1 MKKIPLILLL
11 LATIALFNACKDELS
26 EMEETHF
33 AAKTDTTIYT
43 IEEIDAIF
51 AAKNY
56 QLDWKTERNAKFIY
70 SIAMHTDSMIA
81 IGYKPTNMG
90 NLSEVIHTLDL
101 TTAPW
106 TTIEQM
112 IIDSVAA
119 IEQQNR
125 ANIIIKPSPKLPALI
140 VKVSSIKTVQYLTL
154 LHEADFLEPMNDYFY
169 ERGEMLLS
177 SGEQDMLGFTGCSC
191 NTPTPYHPDDASNI
205 APGCIRPWNYEY
217 HHINEETWA
226 ISSGAGI
233 GVAVIDS
240 GVSDDQENLDGGSG
254 GTFNS
259 GYSEE
264 RSQDEFNYL
273 PYRLVIE
280 TPSISPPNLLP
291 SIREEHDPNLTAHDR
306 CGHGTRMAGLVGAPR
321 GEDGNAV
328 GVAYN
333 CNLVCFRA
341 VHNPIISTMAEKTG
355 VTQSLVHIANDPDIH
370 IVSMSIG
377 QSPLG
382 AASPLIGYALD
393 FAYNSGKMLACAAGT
408 GGAIN
413 NIIFPASHTK
423 TIAITGIKTPINI
436 LMPLTLSDDPCNI
449 CFYNEAVDF
458 AVVMQRVLDNT
469 RTTLT
474 ATCDG
479 DAPLYSTGS
488 SCATATFSGM
498 AALVWSHLGTGATRE
513 EVLQKMQESASNP
526 VGDHANF
533 GYGWVDM
540 AKALEE

>member
-1 MKKIPLILLL
+1 MSIFGIIFTLFACEKDLLD
-11 LATIALFNACKDELS
+11 AQTQQIS
-26 EMEETHF
+26 S
-33 AAKTDTTIYT
+33 KTDSLMYSIA
-43 IEEIDAIF
+43 EIDAIF

-56 QLDWKTERNAKFIY
+56 RVDWKTERDAKFIY

-101 TTAPW
+101 SAAPW
-106 TTIEQM
+106 ANIEQM
-112 IIDSVAA
+112 IIDSVVT

-125 ANIIIKPSPKLPALI
+125 ANIVSKPSLRLPALI
-140 VKVSSIKTVQYLTL
+140 VKVSSIETVQYLTS

-169 ERGEMLLS
+169 ERGEMLLYG
-177 SGEQDMLGFTGCSC
+177 GEQDMLGFTGCGC
-191 NTPTPYHPDDASNI
+191 NTPAPYHPDDASTV
-205 APGCIRPWNYEY
+205 APSCVRPWNYEY
-217 HHINEETWA
+217 HHINEEIWA
-226 ISSGAGI
+226 ISSGGGI

-240 GVSDDQENLDGGSG
+240 GVSDDQENLDDESG

-259 GYSEE
+259 GYSED
-264 RSQDEFNYL
+264 RFQDEFNYL

-341 VHNPIISTMAEKTG
+341 VHNPIINTTAEKIG
-355 VTQSLVHIANDPDIH
+355 VTQSLVHIASDPDIH

-393 FAYNSGKMLACAAGT
+393 FAYNSGKMLICAAGS

-413 NIIFPASHTK
+413 NIVFPASHTK
-423 TIAITGIKTPINI
+423 TIAVTGIKTPINI
-436 LMPLTLSDDPCNI
+436 SMPLTLSDDPCNI
-449 CFYNEAVDF
+449 CFYNELVDF
-458 AVVMQRVLDNT
+458 VVIMQRVLDNS
-469 RTTLT
+469 RTTL
-474 ATCDG
+474 ALTCDG
-479 DAPLYSTGS
+479 DIPSYSTGS

-498 AALVWSHLGTGATRE
+498 AALLWSHMGANATRE
-513 EVLQKMQESASNP
+513 EVLIKLQESASNP
-526 VGDHANF
+526 AGDHTNF
-533 GYGWVDM
+533 GYGWVDVQ
-540 AKALEE
+540 KALGE